1 MKTNHLN
8 QIVVNED
15 DIIEVLYRN
24 ATVNKLVV
32 DQPNWIKKFN
42 KHCDEFELSTMFDWQ
57 VESELDQQSFVEQ
70 NFNDWNL
77 PEEYQNFDIE
87 MFLFD
92 KCDTIAQIERVQL
105 ELNEFENR
113 NMIIVLKWLK
123 YFVDTLRS
131 NNMIWG
137 VGRGSSVSSYVLF
150 LLELHRVDS
159 IKYNLDI
166 KEFLK

>member
-24 ATVNKLVV
+24 STVGKLVV
-32 DQPNWIKKFN
+32 DKPDWIKKFN
-42 KHCDEFELSTMFDWQ
+42 KHCSEFELSSMFDWQ
-57 VESELDQQSFVEQ
+57 VESELDKQSFIKQ
-70 NFNDWNL
+70 NIGDWNL
-77 PEEYQNFDIE
+77 PEEYQNFDLE
-87 MFLFD
+87 TFLFD
-92 KCDTIAQIERVQL
+92 KCSTIPQIERVQL
-105 ELNEFENR
+105 ELKEFEER
-113 NMIIVLKWLK
+113 DMIIVLKWLK
-123 YFVDTLRS
+123 YFVDTLRK

-150 LLELHRVDS
+150 LLEVHRVDS
-159 IKYNLDI
+159 IKYCLDI